1 MSFELIEN
9 RLNRI
14 YLFLCST
21 ATIYASLPWD
31 QMTHWGYFG
40 EIAFSLG
47 IVVASLVSNNMLLVL
62 FVSICFYHRA
72 FCEIYEHLI
81 EKFKW
86 QSNQEKSDEKLI
98 YSLIGFHVLVK
109 E

>member
-1 MSFELIEN
+1 MNNLIVHV
-9 RLNRI
+9 
-14 YLFLCST
+14 
-21 ATIYASLPWD
+21 SLPWD

-40 EIAFSLG
+40 EIGFSLG

-81 EKFKW
+81 EKFNW
-86 QSNQEKSDEKLI
+86 QSNQDKSEEKLI
-98 YSLIGFHVLVK
+98 YNLIRFHVLVK